1 MGLGPPV
8 CLPCKTEAFYTTDD
22 ERGRYYCP
30 SCGDRKNLEHLWE
43 FDQVLQEEMIGNSK
57 FWRAIKQGKDMI
69 EQEKK
74 MITEKQG
81 EGKIDVDADI
91 AYFKKKLAEGL
102 ANGEDVTKLER
113 QISLLEDAMVTY
125 QLTGQR

>member
-1 MGLGPPV
+1 MPNVVARDIDGVSPLTAPQS
-8 CLPCKTEAFYTTDD
+8 
-22 ERGRYYCP
+22 R
-30 SCGDRKNLEHLWE
+30 
-43 FDQVLQEEMIGNSK
+43 
-57 FWRAIKQGKDMI
+57 
-69 EQEKK
+69 